1 MTGKTRSPL
10 EVRAWQRIRRYLEAD
25 QQMAARIALES
36 LVQRAPDDVEARVL
50 LAGAILSGDKR
61 VRAATDQLR
70 AAANALPEDADLVA
84 MVALAML
91 RVGEVTGAR
100 KCLENPAVEK
110 TTSYENLMSLAHVHQ
125 LLGEHKK
132 SLAFMDRA
140 KAQGY
145 DNADFRYFRGVQL
158 QFNGRLDEAEME
170 MERCLQMG
178 PTFGRASLTLARL
191 KRQTP
196 QSNHLAYLREQ
207 LRRVENGT
215 EDHASFEFALYK
227 ELEDLGDYENA
238 WSALE
243 RGNAIMHGR
252 LRHQPDEERSLF
264 DSLISA
270 TEELPRRAATES
282 SGPQPIFVVGL
293 PRSGTTLL
301 ERILGNH
308 SMIRS
313 AGELSDFPRQ
323 MQWQANHFSFPILD
337 SELVERAGELDYAG
351 IAKRYLEQS
360 QWRAEGKPFYTD
372 KLPPNFMLAGFIRC
386 AFPDAPI
393 LHMVRD
399 PMDVCFSNYRAMFGE
414 SYPYS
419 YDMQSLISH
428 YLCYRRLMKHWHNV
442 MPGEILD
449 ISYNALV
456 RNPESTVQEILA
468 FCRLPYESGCFDLT
482 RNSTPVATMSSAQT
496 RKEINDRSIGQWRQY
511 ENQLRSLKSRVEN

>member
-1 MTGKTRSPL
+1 M
-10 EVRAWQRIRRYLEAD
+10 ENRAWQRIRRYLEAD
-25 QQMAARIALES
+25 QQIAARIALES
-36 LVQRAPDDVEARVL
+36 LVQRAPADVEARVL

-61 VRAATDQLR
+61 VREAADQLR
-70 AAANALPEDADLVA
+70 AAAVALPQDDADLVA

-91 RVGEVTGAR
+91 RVGEVVGAR

-110 TTSYENLMSLAHVHQ
+110 TASYENLMSLAHVHQ
-125 LLGEHKK
+125 LMGEHKK

-158 QFNGRLDEAEME
+158 QFNGRLDEAETE

-196 QSNHLAYLREQ
+196 QSNHLPYLREQ
-207 LRRVENGT
+207 LRRVESGT

-238 WSALE
+238 WAALQ
-243 RGNAIMHGR
+243 RGNAIMHDR
-252 LRHQPDEERSLF
+252 LRHDPDEERSLF
-264 DSLISA
+264 ESLISG
-270 TEELPRRAATES
+270 TDELPPRADSGST
-282 SGPQPIFVVGL
+282 GPQPIFIVGL

-308 SMIRS
+308 SMVQS

-323 MQWQANHFSFPILD
+323 IQWEANHFSHPILD
-337 SELVERAGELDYAG
+337 RELVARAQDLDYAAIG
-351 IAKRYLEQS
+351 RRYLEQS
-360 QWRAEGKPFYTD
+360 QWRANGKPFYTD
-372 KLPPNFMLAGFIRC
+372 KLPPNFMLAGFIKC
-386 AFPDAPI
+386 AFPNAPI
-393 LHMVRD
+393 LHMVRT
-399 PMDVCFSNYRAMFGE
+399 PMDVCFSNYRAMFGD

-428 YLCYRRLMKHWHNV
+428 YRCYRRLMEHWHRI

-449 ISYNALV
+449 VSYNDLV
-456 RNPESTVQEILA
+456 RDPESMVRKILD
-468 FCRLPYESGCFDLT
+468 FCRLPYEPNCVDLT

-496 RKEINDRSIGQWRQY
+496 RKEIHDRSIGHWERY
-511 ENQLRSLKSRVEN
+511 REQLASLEAGVSATTR